1 MMKFLLAACHSRPA
15 AKAGRP
21 GTRQLLH
28 AALLLLLLA
37 LPALLIAGGA
47 RVALA
52 QDAEPLSAAALE
64 AARQQISNDDVN
76 VIARELWCPLC
87 SGVRLDSCE
96 LRACEQM
103 KDVIRIKLA
112 EGEGLDTIRD
122 YFVNQYGPQVLGAP
136 PLEGINWLAWV
147 LPVVVLAGGALYLV
161 LRMRKGG
168 QRAPEAAAAGPAPAP
183 LDDEYARRLEEELRK
198 YE

>member
-1 MMKFLLAACHSRPA
+1 MNSTDPALRRCARPRLA
-15 AKAGRP
+15 
-21 GTRQLLH
+21 L
-28 AALLLLLLA
+28 ALLGVALLLA
-37 LPALLIAGGA
+37 LLPTLLNT

-52 QDAEPLSAAALE
+52 QDAEPLSAEALE
-64 AARQQISNDDVN
+64 AARQQISNDEVN
-76 VIARELWCPLC
+76 NIARELWCPLC

-112 EGEGLDTIRD
+112 DGEELDTIRD

-136 PLEGINWLAWV
+136 PTSGFNLLAWV
-147 LPVVVLAGGALYLV
+147 LPVLVLVGGGLYLV
-161 LRMRKGG
+161 LRLRKGT
-168 QRAPEAAAAGPAPAP
+168 QRGPEPAAIPPGPAATPAQAAI
-183 LDDEYARRLEEELRK
+183 DDEYARRLEEELRK

>member
-1 MMKFLLAACHSRPA
+1 MKSTDPASRHSARPLL
-15 AKAGRP
+15 
-21 GTRQLLH
+21 TL
-28 AALLLLLLA
+28 ALLGVALLLLA
-37 LPALLIAGGA
+37 LLPALLNT

-52 QDAEPLSAAALE
+52 QDAEPLSAEALE
-64 AARQQISNDDVN
+64 AARQQISNDEVN
-76 VIARELWCPLC
+76 SIARELWCPLC

-112 EGEGLDTIRD
+112 DGEGLDTIRD

-136 PLEGINWLAWV
+136 PTSGFNLLAWV
-147 LPVVVLAGGALYLV
+147 LPVLVLVGGGLYLA
-161 LRMRKGG
+161 LRLRKST
-168 QRAPEAAAAGPAPAP
+168 QRGPEPAAVTPGSAATPAQAAI
-183 LDDEYARRLEEELRK
+183 DDEYARRLEEELRK